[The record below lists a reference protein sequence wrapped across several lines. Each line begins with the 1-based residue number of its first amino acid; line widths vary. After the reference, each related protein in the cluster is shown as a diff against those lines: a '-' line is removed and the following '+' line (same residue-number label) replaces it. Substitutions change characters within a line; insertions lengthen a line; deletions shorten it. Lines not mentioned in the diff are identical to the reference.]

1 MSGNGREF
9 EDRSFNDFCQ
19 GYLLGIEENQAN
31 CQQNIGMETE
41 QACGAPN
48 DFSMSP
54 EDALGGSL
62 LGANPEAAFDGG
74 FFGANPQVSV
84 DEGFFGANPEDF
96 QAGNLLF
103 EQHVNAQSPLTLA
116 DPSYSHPASAWEGS
130 TSPGSLRDLVSNQ
143 FADAARQ
150 DPLVPAQSGFLP
162 TTANGFSRMN
172 GRVEDLFIRSP
183 KFSDE
188 PCDLALSPTE
198 TQPPPPSPEKHTIPC
213 GREECHICLAF
224 SLPF

>member
-1 MSGNGREF
+1 MSGNGRQV

-31 CQQNIGMETE
+31 CQQNIGMETD
-41 QACGAPN
+41 QACGEPI

-62 LGANPEAAFDGG
+62 LGADPEVAFDGG
-74 FFGANPQVSV
+74 FFGANPEVSL

-96 QAGNLLF
+96 HAGNLLF
-103 EQHVNAQSPLTLA
+103 EQHLNVQHPPMLA
-116 DPSYSHPASAWEGS
+116 DPFKSHPASAWEGS
-130 TSPGSLRDLVSNQ
+130 STPGSLRDLVSSQ

-150 DPLVPAQSGFLP
+150 DPFVPAQSGFLP
-162 TTANGFSRMN
+162 TTANGFARMN
-172 GRVEDLFIRSP
+172 GRVEDLFI
-183 KFSDE
+183 SDE

-198 TQPPPPSPEKHTIPC
+198 TQPPPPSPENHVIPC
-213 GREECHICLAF
+213 GREECHICLTF